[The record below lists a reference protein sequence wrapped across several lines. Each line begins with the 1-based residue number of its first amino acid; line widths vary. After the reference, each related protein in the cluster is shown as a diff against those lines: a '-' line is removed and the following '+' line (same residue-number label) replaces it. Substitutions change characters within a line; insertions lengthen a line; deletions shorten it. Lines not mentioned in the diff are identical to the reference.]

1 MVNCRKRPIWGRF
14 GHRATRIDLS
24 ELTPYPSCMIF
35 SRVAAAVLLC
45 ALALAWLSTWGQMRT
60 SLLGVSHETC
70 WFEIEQS
77 EQSQKD
83 HPDCFA
89 AMTPCLSM
97 EPASY
102 YATLVEIDVLSSDI
116 KDSLAAPKRGP
127 PANDS

>member
-1 MVNCRKRPIWGRF
+1 MNVVNDPFKGGLGGWE
-14 GHRATRIDLS
+14 TRIDLS

-45 ALALAWLSTWGQMRT
+45 ALALAWLSTWGQMRA
-60 SLLGVSHETC
+60 SLLGDSHETC

-77 EQSQKD
+77 EQSQKGQ
-83 HPDCFA
+83 HDCFA
-89 AMTPCLSM
+89 ATTPCLSM